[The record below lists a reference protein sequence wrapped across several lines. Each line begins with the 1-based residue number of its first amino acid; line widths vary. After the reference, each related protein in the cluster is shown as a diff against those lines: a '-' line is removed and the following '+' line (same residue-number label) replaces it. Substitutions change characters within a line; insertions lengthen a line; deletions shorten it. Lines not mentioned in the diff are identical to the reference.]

1 MEGGLKVWVNGAFD
15 VLHIG
20 HIKLLETASKYG
32 RLRVGIDSDERIRQ
46 LKGENRPFNTLQD
59 RMDFLRSIK
68 YVHDVVSFDTEEEL
82 VEQIKSYAPQ
92 MMVIG
97 SDYKDK
103 RIIGAEWAGVIY
115 FFDRIENKSTTSIL
129 THETGSNR

>member
-15 VLHIG
+15 VLHVG
-20 HIKLLETASKYG
+20 HIKLLETAARYG
-32 RLRVGIDSDERIRQ
+32 KLRVGIDSDERIKQ
-46 LKGENRPFNTLQD
+46 LKGETRPFNTLED
-59 RMDFLRSIK
+59 RMHFLRALK
-68 YVHDVVSFDTEEEL
+68 CVHDVVSFNTEDEL
-82 VEQIKSYAPQ
+82 IEQIKSYAPQ

-103 RIIGAEWAGVIY
+103 RIIGAEFAGVIY

-129 THETGSNR
+129 EYEAGSNR